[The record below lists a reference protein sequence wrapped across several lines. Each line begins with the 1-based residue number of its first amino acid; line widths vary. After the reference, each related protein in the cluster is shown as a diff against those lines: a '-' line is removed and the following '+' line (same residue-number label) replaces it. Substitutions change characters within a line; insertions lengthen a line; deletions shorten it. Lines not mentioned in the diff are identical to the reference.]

1 MPPRRYSTATLRHRL
16 QQAGTRFLLSIAVG
30 CAAVLLKVSAV
41 HAGTM
46 TAADIGGRWTMA
58 DIPGANDLFTVKAS
72 VQPGQVVMTLPEK
85 QIHLSAGQDV
95 VLTPCGAQVYCSA
108 KDFSPAVRFE
118 LISQNKADLSIKSGD
133 SGGYAYLDV
142 PLRRDAGD

>member
-1 MPPRRYSTATLRHRL
+1 MHPSRYSTAAVRHRL
-16 QQAGTRFLLSIAVG
+16 QQAGTRFLFSIAVG

-41 HAGTM
+41 HASPM

-58 DIPGANDLFTVKAS
+58 DVPGANDLFTVEAAIR
-72 VQPGQVVMTLPEK
+72 PGQVVLTLPEK

-108 KDFSPAVRFE
+108 KDFSPKVRFE
-118 LISQNKADLSIKSGD
+118 LTSQNKADLSIKGGD

-142 PLRRDAGD
+142 PLRRDGGD